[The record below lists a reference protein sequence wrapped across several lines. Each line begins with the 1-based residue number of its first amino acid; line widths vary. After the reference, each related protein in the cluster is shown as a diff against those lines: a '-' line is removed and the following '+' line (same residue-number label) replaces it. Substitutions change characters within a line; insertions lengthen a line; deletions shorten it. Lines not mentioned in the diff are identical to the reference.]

1 MKVAKVA
8 TKWAPC
14 AITIVY
20 NTSPLLKDLDE
31 KNPLVLIGWTNNS
44 LQNSYQEIFEHFET
58 ELHSLCEERPASIT
72 TIPSRYDRPVPDPV
86 HNDLTFVDNY

>member
-14 AITIVY
+14 AITIVK

-31 KNPLVLIGWTNNS
+31 KNLLVLIGGTNNS
-44 LQNSYQEIFEHFET
+44 LQNDYQEIFEHLET
-58 ELHSLCEERPASIT
+58 KLHSLCEEIPVFIT
-72 TIPSRYDRPVPDPV
+72 TIPSRYDRPWPCSQW
-86 HNDLTFVDNY
+86 LGICG